1 MPTAAYDEIADWYE
15 HDYIESYGRQ
25 DAIGVGHLID
35 ELLGHGTGTCLEVGC
50 GTGFHADRIRHLG
63 WTPVGVDLSANMLR
77 HARGRLPTA
86 RADATRLPI
95 VDSSV
100 SAALTVMTHTDMP
113 AYESVLR
120 EVRRVLRPGGLF
132 VHIGVHPCFCGG
144 FADRTDPSAIV
155 IRPGYRGNYWTTD
168 SWTSQGLR
176 NRVGATH
183 RPLAALL
190 NAFLTAGLIPEHFA
204 ENDNDP
210 SPIVLALRAR

>member
-1 MPTAAYDEIADWYE
+1 MPAAAYDEIADWYE
-15 HDYIESYGRQ
+15 HDYIETYGRQ
-25 DAIGVGHLID
+25 DVIGVGHLID

-63 WTPVGVDLSANMLR
+63 WTPVGVDLSANMLH
-77 HARGRLPTA
+77 HARDRLPTA
-86 RADATRLPI
+86 RADATRLPV

-100 SAALTVMTHTDMP
+100 PAALTVMTHTDMP

-155 IRPGYRGNYWTTD
+155 IRPGYRSNYWTTD

-190 NAFLTAGLIPEHFA
+190 NAFLAAGLTPEYFA
-204 ENDNDP
+204 ENDKDP